1 VGSRISHFNYE
12 AYQAIVYNKAALVLN
27 MLKDLLGDELFFV
40 GIKRFFSRHK
50 YSAAT
55 TVEFMNV
62 FHDVSGKDLELFFEK
77 WFDSYKL
84 PEVRAFHS
92 IIPEEDGG
100 ILKFEFVQTKELF
113 IIRKKIII
121 DNRVVNCEFRVIS
134 KPGNIKINPDKAV
147 PGTFYL
153 K

>member
-1 VGSRISHFNYE
+1 
-12 AYQAIVYNKAALVLN
+12 
-27 MLKDLLGDELFFV
+27 
-40 GIKRFFSRHK
+40 
-50 YSAAT
+50 
-55 TVEFMNV
+55 MNV

-113 IIRKKIII
+113 VFPLWLEWREDGKIIRKKIII

-134 KPGNIKINPDKAV
+134 KPGKIKINPDKAV
-147 PGTFYL
+147 PGTFHF